1 LTIINLKK
9 NLMKKIYFLLFVA
22 STTFGIA
29 QNLVVNPTFAN
40 GVNSWS
46 ATGSGYA
53 LPTPVT
59 NDGQDDSFS
68 VKYIA
73 TAITGFDQKFN
84 VVAGSTV
91 SVSFWYKVARTDG
104 TAAGNTAR
112 IWSSFTNPSSATP
125 TTAINPPGTNGT
137 TDDPLRSNNGYLP
150 QASTWTQVTI
160 ASQVPTGA
168 TVFTLQF
175 RAYSGATVSFDNI
188 SFSSPGATVLSNSL
202 FNEIAGLNV
211 YPNPVSNGKLY
222 ITSENSNE
230 KTVAVYDIL
239 GKQIINQ
246 IITNEVVNVSALN
259 AGIYVI
265 KITEDGKTATRK
277 LVVR

>member
-1 LTIINLKK
+1 
-9 NLMKKIYFLLFVA
+9 MKKIYFLLFVV

-29 QNLVVNPTFAN
+29 QNLVVNPTFAD

-46 ATGSGYA
+46 ATGYA

-73 TAITGFDQKFN
+73 TATTGFDQKFN
-84 VVAGSTV
+84 VVAGATV
-91 SVSFWYKVARTDG
+91 SVSFWYKAARTDG
-104 TAAGNTAR
+104 GAAGNTAR
-112 IWSSFTNPSSATP
+112 IWSTFTADASSTTP
-125 TTAINPPGTNGT
+125 INPPGTSGSTN
-137 TDDPLRSNNGYLP
+137 DPLRGSNGFLS

-175 RAYSGATVSFDNI
+175 RAYTGATVSFDNI